1 MLWDF
6 FRFSQFSEKLEH
18 NCSICFH
25 CSILLLNS
33 TLPSYSNIEEE
44 RRRVRKFTDLSL
56 HNVADFMKIVRFW
69 KLHCSQAV
77 LTLSRFRM
85 GFSPYYD
92 SIRRRMCG
100 WLERFVSTDG
110 GFKPSQTMIIPIHEY
125 IQTQPSKHLS
135 SRPSLHMTK
144 HNYSI
149 LAQKVDLLNVE
160 FLNQTKS
167 IPVGL
172 PRSPIKIWGKSVQGF
187 LSYDRKNKQTDRQ
200 TEITALYIDISLQ

>member
-1 MLWDF
+1 MCF
-6 FRFSQFSEKLEH
+6 ETFSGFLNFLKNLNITVQSVSTVLFSYWTVHYHPIPILKRNEEKSE
-18 NCSICFH
+18 N
-25 CSILLLNS
+25 
-33 TLPSYSNIEEE
+33 
-44 RRRVRKFTDLSL
+44 VADLSL

-69 KLHCSQAV
+69 NLHCSQAV

-92 SIRRRMCG
+92 STRRRMCG
-100 WLERFVSTDG
+100 WFERFVSTDG

-125 IQTQPSKHLS
+125 IQTQPSKHLL
-135 SRPSLHMTK
+135 SRPSLHITK

-149 LAQKVDLLNVE
+149 LADLLNVE

-187 LSYDRKNKQTDRQ
+187 LSYDRKNKQKDRQ
-200 TEITALYIDISLQ
+200 IEVTALYI

>member
-56 HNVADFMKIVRFW
+56 HNVADFMKIVHFW

-85 GFSPYYD
+85 GFSSYYD
-92 SIRRRMCG
+92 STRRRMCG
-100 WLERFVSTDG
+100 WFERFVSTDG

-125 IQTQPSKHLS
+125 TNPTFKT
-135 SRPSLHMTK
+135 SL
-144 HNYSI
+144 
-149 LAQKVDLLNVE
+149 
-160 FLNQTKS
+160 
-167 IPVGL
+167 IPPL
-172 PRSPIKIWGKSVQGF
+172 P
-187 LSYDRKNKQTDRQ
+187 SYDKT
-200 TEITALYIDISLQ
+200 